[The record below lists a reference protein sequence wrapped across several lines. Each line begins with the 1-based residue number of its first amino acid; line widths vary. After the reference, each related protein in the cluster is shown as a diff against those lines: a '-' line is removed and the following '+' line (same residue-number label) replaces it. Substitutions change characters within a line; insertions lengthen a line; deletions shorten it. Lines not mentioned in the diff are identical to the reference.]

1 LLRVWSK
8 LFQKQNIASDDGSTV
23 DASNGHYIA
32 FYTVEINNFSF
43 HLQITTLVRF
53 SRIVHLALLNW
64 IIFIFMIKFILIS
77 TIFLFTYNFLKF
89 IFTEPQQL
97 TESILFTDSE
107 NKKRYSFYIYNS
119 I

>member
-8 LFQKQNIASDDGSTV
+8 LFQKQNIASDDHNSIL
-23 DASNGHYIA
+23 DASNGHCIA

-43 HLQITTLVRF
+43 HLQITILVTF

-97 TESILFTDSE
+97 TEHILFTDSE
-107 NKKRYSFYIYNS
+107 NKKIYFL
-119 I
+119 ILYL